1 MMTPIR
7 MRRLAILA
15 ALAGGSVVLAAC
27 STTDSAYDLMRQ
39 QQEQEAFLQSKEI
52 EHWEKRK
59 PTDRQMA
66 VQMLQET
73 QKQGRY
79 FASLAYADAMQK
91 EFGADPEMMVL
102 RAEALRQTGQLE
114 QATHTFKSLLS
125 TAVSARA
132 YQGLGL
138 IAGSQQRF
146 EAAAHYLSKAASQ
159 DPTQAALQSDLG
171 YAYLRAGQ
179 PEQARLAL
187 GKAAEL
193 EPDNPKILSNMALY
207 LLVSGAPQRAQFV
220 MQQAGMSEA
229 TQAAVAEMAAQVSQE
244 LEQLHAAQQ
253 REQLLARA
261 RVGQGAAASGVDLAL
276 STASAQASSGPARS
290 VVSQDGQASAAR
302 SLSSP
307 RVSDTG
313 LNRPLLESLTPASAY

>member
-1 MMTPIR
+1 MKFHAC
-7 MRRLAILA
+7 MRRMA
-15 ALAGGSVVLAAC
+15 ALTFVVGGSLLLSAC
-27 STTDSAYDLMRQ
+27 SSTDSAYELMRQ

-59 PTDRQMA
+59 PDDKAMA

-79 FASLAYADAMQK
+79 FASLAYADAMHK
-91 EFGADPEMMVL
+91 EYGSDPEMRVL

-114 QATHTFKSLLS
+114 QAAAAFQSLLDTS
-125 TAVSARA
+125 VSARA

-146 EAAAHYLSKAASQ
+146 EAAAHYLSKAAAQ
-159 DPTQAALQSDLG
+159 DPTQAMLQSDLG

-193 EPDNPKILSNMALY
+193 EPENGKILSNMALY
-207 LLVSGAPQRAQFV
+207 LLVSGATQRAQFV
-220 MQQAGMSEA
+220 MHQAGMDQQ
-229 TQAAVAEMAAQVSQE
+229 TQQAVAQMAMQIGQE
-244 LEQLHAAQQ
+244 LEQMHAVRQ
-253 REQLLARA
+253 REQLLAQA
-261 RVGQGAAASGVDLAL
+261 RRSQAGTAVVGDSDQAQPTGAVVSRDGQAVGAQSAAAS
-276 STASAQASSGPARS
+276 STLLVNA
-290 VVSQDGQASAAR
+290 
-302 SLSSP
+302 
-307 RVSDTG
+307 G
-313 LNRPLLESLTPASAY
+313 LNQPLLERLAPVSAH